1 MQNDRLSRASNSN
14 TSVDREATFSKR
26 GARRGVSIASIA
38 AAALAGSLVTGA
50 VLTASFARSAISA
63 DTYRQLDLFGEVF
76 EQVHANYVESP
87 EDAELIEGAINGMM
101 SELDPHSSYLSADD
115 YTRMQEQTRGSFAGL
130 GIQVVMDNEGDDA
143 GYVKIVAPI
152 DGTPASR
159 AGIETNDL
167 IVEIDGSDVQP
178 LTLDQS
184 IALLK
189 GEKGTPVTIKVLRD
203 REAEPFE
210 LTLVRDIVRVEA
222 VTSRMEDDFGYVQ
235 IRTFSERAG
244 SELKDAIREFEK
256 ETATGPKGYILDL
269 RSNPGG
275 LLDQAVAVADV
286 FLEGGE
292 IVSTRGR
299 HARDTMREMGRRGDL
314 TNGKPVIVLINGGSA
329 SASEIVAGALQDR
342 NRGLL
347 LGTKSFGKGSVQT
360 VIPLR
365 NGLQGALRL
374 TTARYYTPSGRSIQ
388 AQGIVPDVQMPV
400 IYPGQEKPWT
410 RRSEADLENALDVP
424 KGDKSE
430 DETPE
435 AQDEAPQ
442 ADASEETAE
451 DADKPILVDGVEAV
465 KCGYEEDGETFRDC
479 QLERA
484 LEILSDV
491 TAYRALLAD
500 AGAPKTQ

>member
-14 TSVDREATFSKR
+14 TSVDRETTFSKR

-184 IALLK
+184 IALL
-189 GEKGTPVTIKVLRD
+189 
-203 REAEPFE
+203 
-210 LTLVRDIVRVEA
+210 
-222 VTSRMEDDFGYVQ
+222 
-235 IRTFSERAG
+235 
-244 SELKDAIREFEK
+244 
-256 ETATGPKGYILDL
+256 
-269 RSNPGG
+269 
-275 LLDQAVAVADV
+275 
-286 FLEGGE
+286 
-292 IVSTRGR
+292 
-299 HARDTMREMGRRGDL
+299 
-314 TNGKPVIVLINGGSA
+314 
-329 SASEIVAGALQDR
+329 
-342 NRGLL
+342 
-347 LGTKSFGKGSVQT
+347 
-360 VIPLR
+360 
-365 NGLQGALRL
+365 
-374 TTARYYTPSGRSIQ
+374 
-388 AQGIVPDVQMPV
+388 
-400 IYPGQEKPWT
+400 
-410 RRSEADLENALDVP
+410 
-424 KGDKSE
+424 
-430 DETPE
+430 
-435 AQDEAPQ
+435 
-442 ADASEETAE
+442 
-451 DADKPILVDGVEAV
+451 
-465 KCGYEEDGETFRDC
+465 
-479 QLERA
+479 
-484 LEILSDV
+484 
-491 TAYRALLAD
+491 
-500 AGAPKTQ
+500 